1 MTTKSRAILLTML
14 LACAPAAR
22 AHLAPIAPS
31 TCALDM
37 ALSAPDSDLTATVDA
52 PAAGDLVRFR
62 YEPDTSPTRSN
73 VQACPADPTDPS
85 GRCGASVPRA
95 FEMGTFSGTIA
106 LPAVFTMRMLSSGDL
121 DAANVPITLTVNITN
136 VGIPGTLTFTVPFTL
151 TTGFALAGTMPLLGS
166 PFDASGAV
174 KLVGAGTIEP
184 IPATTLGGALA
195 LELSC
200 VHTPPPDLD
209 QFAPAPRLTKI
220 RGAITAKKVKITM
233 TLESELS
240 MAVDPAGAPTVL
252 RLQDGGGAP
261 LLERVLSLQSG
272 VHGRFASSGGE
283 IKVMPG
289 KGKGVRTQKVVLK
302 ESPGPTAALASG
314 TGVMAIE
321 TGGLMARRSVKLT
334 ANGKGSRLV
343 VREQ

>member
-1 MTTKSRAILLTML
+1 
-14 LACAPAAR
+14 
-22 AHLAPIAPS
+22 
-31 TCALDM
+31 
-37 ALSAPDSDLTATVDA
+37 
-52 PAAGDLVRFR
+52 
-62 YEPDTSPTRSN
+62 

-85 GRCGASVPRA
+85 GRCGASMPRA
-95 FEMGTFSGTIA
+95 FVMPPVDGTIA

-121 DAANVPITLTVNITN
+121 DAENVPITLSVKATN
-136 VGIPGTLTFTVPFTL
+136 VSSAFTQTITVPFTL
-151 TTGFALAGTMPLLGS
+151 TTGFALAGTTPLLGS

-174 KLVGAGTIEP
+174 KLVGTGSIEQ
-184 IPATTLGGALA
+184 IPATTFGGALA

-209 QFAPAPRLTKI
+209 QFAPAPRLTKV

-240 MAVDPAGAPTVL
+240 MAVDPTGVPTIL
-252 RLQDGGGAP
+252 RLQDGGGAT
-261 LLERVLSLQSG
+261 LLQQVMPLQSG
-272 VHGRFASSGGE
+272 TRGRFASSGGE
-283 IKVMPG
+283 LKIMPG
-289 KGKGVRTQKVVLK
+289 KGKGVRTQKIILK

-334 ANGKGSRLV
+334 ANGKGSRLA

>member
-1 MTTKSRAILLTML
+1 MKNISVRTILLTTI

-22 AHLAPIAPS
+22 AHLAPIDPS
-31 TCALDM
+31 TCALDV
-37 ALSAPDSDLTATVDA
+37 ALTAPGAGVTAAVDP
-52 PAAGDLVRFR
+52 PAADDLVRFR
-62 YEPDTSPTRSN
+62 YEPDTSPTRST

-95 FEMGTFSGTIA
+95 FVVNGVAGTLA
-106 LPAVFTMRMLSSGDL
+106 LPAVFTLRMLSSGDL
-121 DAANVPITLTVNITN
+121 DAANIPLTITFGGTTVA
-136 VGIPGTLTFTVPFTL
+136 VPFTL
-151 TTGFALAGTMPLLGS
+151 TTGFALAGTTPLLGA

-174 KLVGAGTIEP
+174 RLVGTGSS
-184 IPATTLGGALA
+184 ATLPPPLGGAALA
-195 LELSC
+195 LELAC

-240 MAVDPAGAPTVL
+240 MTVDPAGVPTIL
-252 RLQDGGGAP
+252 RLQDGGGAA
-261 LLERVLSLQSG
+261 LLEQVMPLQPGSR
-272 VHGRFASSGGE
+272 GRFASSGGE
-283 IKVMPG
+283 LKIMPG
-289 KGKGVRTQKVVLK
+289 KGRGVRTQKIVLK

-314 TGVMAIE
+314 SGTMAIE
-321 TGGLMARRSVKLT
+321 TGGLMARRSIKLT
-334 ANGKGSRLV
+334 ANGKGSRLA